1 MKWLLKDL
9 TDWIKEINKKRNNMK
24 LFSTSLLAL
33 FFVVSVTAQTT
44 VKMNMKPETLWELG
58 RVSEAKLS
66 PDGKKVLYG
75 VTTYSLKENKG
86 KRNLYILDIETKIT
100 TQLTDEN
107 EMISNGLWRPDGQ
120 KIGYL
125 SSKNKSTQIWE
136 MNSDGTDKKQISE
149 IDGDING
156 FMYSPLLNNILF
168 IKDVKLD
175 NDVHDVYPDLPQAD
189 ARIIDDLMYRHW
201 NSWNSYTYS
210 HVFVASYRNGKME
223 AGKDIMEKERFHS
236 PLPPF
241 GGMEDIT
248 FSPDGKIFAYTC
260 KKLTGK
266 EFSLSTNSEIYV
278 YNLETGKTENIS
290 KGNDGYDKC
299 PVFSGDNKKIA
310 WQSMKTPGFES
321 DKDRIMVYD
330 FALKIATDVTAAL
343 DQSSSNL
350 IWSND
355 NKSIYF
361 LSGIKATFQLFNIDL
376 STKNVK
382 QITKGTHDIT
392 SVEINGKTII
402 AEIMSMSSPTEIYMI
417 NEDNGD
423 IKQLTNTNKKVLD
436 GIEMGKVEERWVTTT
451 DNKKMLVWVIYPP
464 KFDPN
469 KKYPALL
476 YCQGGPQDAVSQFFS
491 YRWNFQLMA
500 ANGYII
506 VAPNRRGLPSFGQEW
521 NDEISCDYGGQNMKD
536 YLSAIDALSA
546 EPFIDKN
553 RLGAVGASYG
563 AFSVYWLA
571 GNHNKRFKAFIAH
584 CGMFNFESWYATT
597 EEMFFANHDLG
608 GPYWAKEKPKSYDFS
623 PNKFVGNWDTPI
635 LVIHGGNDFRIPYT
649 EGMQAFN
656 AAQLQNIPSRF
667 LFFPNES
674 HFVLKPQNSVLWQRE
689 FFKWFDK
696 WLK

>member
-1 MKWLLKDL
+1 MKQF
-9 TDWIKEINKKRNNMK
+9 T
-24 LFSTSLLAL
+24 FSLLAL
-33 FFVVSVTAQTT
+33 FFVVSVSAQTT
-44 VKMNMKPETLWELG
+44 VKLNMKPETLWDLG

-66 PDGKKVLYG
+66 PDGKKILYG
-75 VTTYSLKENKG
+75 VTTYSLSENKG
-86 KRNLYILDIETKIT
+86 RRNLYVFDVETQTSK
-100 TQLTDEN
+100 QLTNEN
-107 EMISNGLWRPDGQ
+107 EMISNGIWRPDGL
-120 KIGYL
+120 KIGYI
-125 SSKNKSTQIWE
+125 SSKNKSSQIWE
-136 MNSDGTDKKQISE
+136 MNSDGTEKKQISE
-149 IDGDING
+149 IADGLNG
-156 FMYSPLLNNILF
+156 FMYSPLLNNILY

-175 NDVHDVYPDLPQAD
+175 NDVHDIYPDLPLAD

-201 NSWNSYTYS
+201 NSWSDYTYS
-210 HVFVASYRNGKME
+210 HVFIAPYRNSIME
-223 AGKDIMEKERFHS
+223 NGKDIMGKEKFHS

-241 GGMEDIT
+241 GGMEEIT
-248 FSPDGKIFAYTC
+248 FSPDGKFVAYTC
-260 KKLTGK
+260 KKLKGK
-266 EFSLSTNSEIYV
+266 DFALSTNSDIYL
-278 YNLETGKTENIS
+278 YNIETGATENIS
-290 KGNDGYDKC
+290 KGMEGYDRC
-299 PVFSGDNKKIA
+299 PVFSRDSKKIA

-321 DKDRIMVYD
+321 DKSRIMVYD
-330 FALKIATDVTAAL
+330 FITKIATDITENL
-343 DQSSSNL
+343 DQSATNF
-350 IWSND
+350 IWSDD

-361 LSGIKATFQLFNIDL
+361 ISGINATFQLFNIDV
-376 STKNVK
+376 STKAVK
-382 QITKGTHDIT
+382 QITKGAHDIN
-392 SVEINGKTII
+392 SFEKKGKTII
-402 AEIMSMSSPTEIYMI
+402 AEIMSISSPTEIFMI

-423 IKQLTNTNKKVLD
+423 IKQLTYTNKAVLD

-464 KFDPN
+464 KFDPK

-500 ANGYII
+500 ANGYIV
-506 VAPNRRGLPSFGQEW
+506 VAPNRRGLPTFGQEW

-536 YLSAIDALSA
+536 YLSAIDAVSA
-546 EPFIDKN
+546 EPYVDKN

-584 CGMFNFESWYATT
+584 CGMFNFESWYGST

-608 GPYWAKEKPKSYDFS
+608 GPYWAKEKPKSYEFS
-623 PNKFVGNWDTPI
+623 PSKFVGNWDTPI

-649 EGMQAFN
+649 EGMQAFD

-667 LFFPNES
+667 LFFPNET
-674 HFVLKPQNSVLWQRE
+674 HFILKPQNSVLWQRE

>member
-1 MKWLLKDL
+1 MKQL
-9 TDWIKEINKKRNNMK
+9 TN
-24 LFSTSLLAL
+24 TLLAL
-33 FFVVSVTAQTT
+33 LFIVSASAQTT
-44 VKMNMKPETLWELG
+44 VKTNMKPETLWDLG

-66 PDGKKVLYG
+66 PDGKKILYG
-75 VTTYSLKENKG
+75 VTTYSIKENKG
-86 KRNLYILDIETKIT
+86 KRNLYLYNIETQVK

-107 EMISNGLWRPDGQ
+107 EMISNGIWRPDGL
-120 KIGYL
+120 KIGYI
-125 SSKNKSTQIWE
+125 SSKNKGAQLWE
-136 MNSDGTDKKQISE
+136 MNSDGSEKKQISAVE
-149 IDGDING
+149 DGING

-175 NDVHDVYPDLPQAD
+175 KDAHDIYPDLPLSD
-189 ARIIDDLMYRHW
+189 VRIIDDLMYRHW
-201 NSWNSYTYS
+201 DSWSNYSYS
-210 HVFVASYRNGKME
+210 HIFIAPYRNGHME
-223 AGKDIMEKERFHS
+223 DGKDIMEKERFHS

-241 GGMEDIT
+241 GGMEEIT
-248 FSPDGKIFAYTC
+248 ISPNGKLIAYTC

-266 EFSLSTNSEIYV
+266 DFALSTNSDIYL
-278 YNLETGKTENIS
+278 YNIETGKTDNIS
-290 KGNDGYDKC
+290 KGIEGYDKC
-299 PVFSGDNKKIA
+299 PVFSNDNQKIA

-330 FALKIATDVTAAL
+330 FNTKTSTDITANF
-343 DQSSSNL
+343 DQSSSNF
-350 IWSND
+350 IWSDD

-361 LSGIKATFQLFNIDL
+361 ISGVNATFQLYKIDIN
-376 STKNVK
+376 TKNIK
-382 QITKGTHDIT
+382 QITKGVHDIT
-392 SVEINGKTII
+392 SIEINGKTII
-402 AEIMSMSSPTEIYMI
+402 AEIMSMSSPTEIYQI
-417 NEDNGD
+417 NEENGML
-423 IKQLTNTNKKVLD
+423 KQLTNTNKSVLD

-464 KFDPN
+464 KFDPK

-500 ANGYII
+500 ANDYII
-506 VAPNRRGLPSFGQEW
+506 VAPNRRGLPTFGQEW

-536 YLSAIDALSA
+536 YLSAIDAVSA
-546 EPFIDKN
+546 EPYVDKN

-584 CGMFNFESWYATT
+584 CGMFNFESWYGAT

-623 PNKFVGNWDTPI
+623 PNNFVGNWDTPI

-649 EGMQAFN
+649 EGMQAFD
-656 AAQLQNIPSRF
+656 AAQLKNIPSRF

-674 HFVLKPQNSVLWQRE
+674 HFVLKPQNSILWQRE